1 MHQSMRRQQGHP
13 IITSFE
19 PGEEWFF
26 DYEKRGIIKG
36 VELLPPHAHREN
48 QPTPDRELP
57 LSSRERNPLNANL
70 PVQCLRIEEPKRRDH
85 LDVTWTARAYLP

>member
-1 MHQSMRRQQGHP
+1 MRRQQGHP

-36 VELLPPHAHREN
+36 VELLPPHRASGKSAH
-48 QPTPDRELP
+48 T
-57 LSSRERNPLNANL
+57 
-70 PVQCLRIEEPKRRDH
+70 
-85 LDVTWTARAYLP
+85 